1 MSLPNNF
8 YLASGRTINLS
19 GFKNALGSQIGIT
32 TAAIPTIGSSVSI
45 YPSKAVAVHQE
56 YFFSD
61 DEKYEIDYLNNA
73 IVLKVKGQTQSQETL
88 SVEESQRLY
97 KEWQLYQEQTKSQ
110 EQNTQTDDATK
121 NKPDNSENSGN
132 ITN

>member
-19 GFKNALGSQIGIT
+19 GFKNAPGSQIGIT

-61 DEKYEIDYLNNA
+61 ISEYLVELINSA
-73 IVLKVKGQTQSQETL
+73 LVL
-88 SVEESQRLY
+88 
-97 KEWQLYQEQTKSQ
+97 TKS
-110 EQNTQTDDATK
+110 T
-121 NKPDNSENSGN
+121 
-132 ITN
+132 